1 MGFQQILPL
10 LSQNSENPWPEGENV
25 LLNYIKQQEV
35 IKY

>member
-10 LSQNSENPWPEGENV
+10 LSQNSENPWPEGENA
-25 LLNYIKQQEV
+25 LNYIKQQEV